1 MGLHPKTSAAVVGG
15 SLGVVIV
22 SVLSSIHGIHLS
34 PEANAAIPTFL
45 SAIGSWFTPANDAP
59 IVVTPPPAP
68 APTPQPPAPVV
79 VTPPAPPAPPAPPTA

>member
-59 IVVTPPPAP
+59 IVVTPPPTP
-68 APTPQPPAPVV
+68 APPPAPVV
-79 VTPPAPPAPPAPPTA
+79 VAPVPPAPPAPPTA